1 MYRIGQ
7 RVTVLVGGSVG
18 TVEKVS
24 TWAKEHDMLSDNTPC
39 YFVRCKEW
47 DAGTNG
53 GRWLGEYSL
62 APIVEND
69 DVP

>member
-7 RVTVLVGGSVG
+7 RVGGNVG

-39 YFVRCKEW
+39 YFVRC
-47 DAGTNG
+47 AGTNG
-53 GRWLGEYSL
+53 GRWLSENSL

>member
-7 RVTVLVGGSVG
+7 RVGGNVG

-24 TWAKEHDMLSDNTPC
+24 TWAKEHDMLLLDNTPC

-47 DAGTNG
+47 DAGANG

-62 APIVEND
+62 APIVETD

>member
-7 RVTVLVGGSVG
+7 RVTVLIGGNVG

-39 YFVRCKEW
+39 YFVRC
-47 DAGTNG
+47 AGTNG
-53 GRWLGEYSL
+53 GRWLSEYSL

>member
-7 RVTVLVGGSVG
+7 RVGGNVG

-39 YFVRCKEW
+39 YFVRC
-47 DAGTNG
+47 AGTNG

-62 APIVEND
+62 APIVETD

>member
-7 RVTVLVGGSVG
+7 RVTVLIGGNVG

-24 TWAKEHDMLSDNTPC
+24 TWAKEHDMLLDNILSVT
-39 YFVRCKEW
+39 
-47 DAGTNG
+47 
-53 GRWLGEYSL
+53 L
-62 APIVEND
+62 APMGVVGLTNIVEND